1 MLSSKES
8 RLDWLLKIYED
19 GCSLLRGVPCESD
32 MVMKVADHIY
42 KEQHTCYG
50 DMFDVLPSKEPL
62 SVSCNE
68 RYLALHADL
77 IIYKSAPGLQLLHCL
92 EKEECVSG
100 GESVLVDALFAAEE
114 FCRQHSVE
122 FATLT
127 KVAVT
132 CLTIVM
138 GGSHPFTTVT
148 RDQSSPLAITMRSS
162 MSTGAHQ
169 VKGYLQTGHTWA
181 SFLKNFP
188 VSETFTLLP
197 GDLITFSNHKMLHSR
212 KVFYLNGE
220 ECHLQECYVSE
231 H

>member
-1 MLSSKES
+1 MLSSEES
-8 RLDWLLKIYED
+8 RLDWLIKIYED
-19 GCSLLRGVPCESD
+19 GCSLLRRVPCESH
-32 MVMKVADHIY
+32 MVMKVADHNY
-42 KEQHTCYG
+42 KVQHTCYG
-50 DMFDVLPSKEPL
+50 DMFDVLPSKEPV

-68 RYLALHADL
+68 SYLALHADL

-92 EKEECVSG
+92 KKDECVSG

-114 FCRQHSVE
+114 FRRQHSVE

-162 MSTGAHQ
+162 VSIGAHQ
-169 VKGYLQTGHTWA
+169 VKDHLAYRRTK
-181 SFLKNFP
+181 LKT
-188 VSETFTLLP
+188 TFKQDTR
-197 GDLITFSNHKMLHSR
+197 GLH
-212 KVFYLNGE
+212 F
-220 ECHLQECYVSE
+220 
-231 H
+231 